1 MGWCGKN
8 GEAANTSAFQGRYK
22 TGCTRKR
29 WREIVI
35 LTAERWERVSSTPL
49 LVRSANSQF
58 HHHSDSNSG
67 WLVVDMRNIM
77 VLEEAGIYLE
87 RVQ

>member
-1 MGWCGKN
+1 
-8 GEAANTSAFQGRYK
+8 
-22 TGCTRKR
+22 
-29 WREIVI
+29 VI
-35 LTAERWERVSSTPL
+35 LTAERWERVSSTAL